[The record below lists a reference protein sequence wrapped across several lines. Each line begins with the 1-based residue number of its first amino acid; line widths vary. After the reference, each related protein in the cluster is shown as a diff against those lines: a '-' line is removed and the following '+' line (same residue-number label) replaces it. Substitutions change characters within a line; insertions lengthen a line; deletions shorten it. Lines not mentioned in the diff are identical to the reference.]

1 MVKNVKKFNKQRGLT
16 LIEVIIAMAIMM
28 IVGGVVTTM
37 TVGNN
42 KILSKVDMKSELQ
55 MEAQIIQAQ
64 VNKVALESKGISAV
78 EFIDNNGHIK
88 SISIEDEEYIY
99 QFSVD
104 NQQVIYQKLSSDEV
118 LQEKVLASY
127 ISSIQV
133 IPSKED
139 DLLNSNYMEFN
150 INLSM
155 KRGAQV
161 VDYRVDNYIVFRNF
175 KK

>member
-1 MVKNVKKFNKQRGLT
+1 MNIKKKRGIT
-16 LIEVIIAMAIMM
+16 LIELIMTMAVLGIIMATVTIMFLS
-28 IVGGVVTTM
+28 
-37 TVGNN
+37 NSN
-42 KILSKVDMKSELQ
+42 ILSTVDKKSELQ
-55 MEAQIIQAQ
+55 MEGQIIQTQ
-64 VNKVALESKGISAV
+64 LNKVALESKGISAV

-104 NQQVIYQKLSSDEV
+104 NQQVIYQKLSGDEV

-127 ISSIQV
+127 VSSIQV
-133 IPSKED
+133 IPSKEG

-155 KRGAQV
+155 KRGAQEI
-161 VDYRVDNYIVFRNF
+161 DYRVDNYIVFRNF
-175 KK
+175 SGRN

>member
-1 MVKNVKKFNKQRGLT
+1 MNIKKKRGIT
-16 LIEVIIAMAIMM
+16 LIELIMTMAVLGIIMAT
-28 IVGGVVTTM
+28 VTVM
-37 TVGNN
+37 F
-42 KILSKVDMKSELQ
+42 LSNSNFLSNVDKKSELQ
-55 MEAQIIQAQ
+55 MEGQIIQTQ
-64 VNKVALESKGISAV
+64 LNKVALESKGISAV

-104 NQQVIYQKLSSDEV
+104 NHQVIYQKLSGDEV

-127 ISSIQV
+127 VSSIQV
-133 IPSKED
+133 IPSIKDE
-139 DLLNSNYMEFN
+139 LLNSNYMEFN

-155 KRGAQV
+155 KRGAQII
-161 VDYRVDNYIVFRNF
+161 DYRVDNYIVFRNF